1 MFASSGLMFAVDKIF
16 AGFANQ
22 TWRSS
27 LWISELTLWTG
38 QVNVP
43 FCGMNEIHN
52 LMFIPNK

>member
-38 QVNVP
+38 QVNVT
-43 FCGMNEIHN
+43 FLWNEWN
-52 LMFIPNK
+52 PQFNVYSK